1 MRVRRIIS
9 RATGLIQTT
18 LGGVALIFAFLLFYN
33 AFNLQA
39 ILGFQGENI
48 ELYFL
53 AFITFGLIS
62 VISGLAL
69 FCER

>member
-1 MRVRRIIS
+1 MGIRRIVS

-18 LGGVALIFAFLLFYN
+18 IGSVSLTFAFLLVYN
-33 AFNLQA
+33 VFNLQA

-48 ELYFL
+48 ELYVL

-62 VISGLAL
+62 VMSGLVL
-69 FCER
+69 FWEG